1 MLIGGVSIVAT
12 KAHAQ
17 LKVGKNPT
25 SIQKSAILEL
35 ESDKQGLLLTR
46 IADTS
51 VMTSLAPPDG
61 MIIYLTKTG
70 EEGFYVRHNYQW
82 ERMATKASSWDLLGN
97 ALTNA
102 ATQFIGSTNNIPFVM
117 KANNVEGMRIDNGNV
132 IVKNDLTLSGIT
144 TDATAALMEAVIVD
158 GTGKVYKRPLT
169 KAAFTDLTI
178 NGSAELKQFINTDN
192 AAGDYKFTTAPAA
205 GGGTEHKLSIATQT
219 GSAAGGP
226 AVGLLTKADWDKFN
240 TAAGK
245 ALQVATFINSGDAN
259 GLTIDNS
266 GANPTIAL
274 NAATATTP
282 GGVSA
287 GTQTFGGDKTFA
299 GKITGNNGLVVTT
312 GGADVTGNS
321 KVTGT
326 FNVTSTTKLDN
337 TLTITTGGA
346 DITGNSKVTGD
357 IQVTGKSALDN
368 TVTLGSVATGTNE
381 LSVLM
386 LNGTNQIIKRNLPA
400 TAFTDLT
407 FSSDHAG
414 TDLKVVKDATTN
426 NVNVSI
432 PFADPSVAGG
442 LVSNASQ
449 SFAGNKR
456 FGNDVAIKSS
466 LNVGDTSAIANSTL
480 QVQGSVSMAI
490 TEVTSST
497 SYSVTSTDYTIVVK
511 NTSPVT
517 VKLPSIAGTKGRI
530 YTIKK
535 AAADATNRLDNPVTI
550 QAQAGQNIED
560 GNSINIYNDWTYI
573 TVQSNGT
580 DTWYIIKK

>member
-70 EEGFYVRHNYQW
+70 EEGFYVRHSNTW

-97 ALTNA
+97 ALTSA

-117 KANNVEGMRIDNGNV
+117 KANNVEGIRIDNGDV
-132 IVKNDLTLSGIT
+132 TVKNKLTLSGIA
-144 TDATAALMEAVIVD
+144 TDATASLLEAVIVD
-158 GTGKVYKRPLT
+158 GTGKVYKRQLT
-169 KAAFTDLTI
+169 KAAFADLTI
-178 NGSAELKQFINTDN
+178 NGKTELTQLIKTDN
-192 AAGDYKFTTAPAA
+192 EVDYKFTTTNNPGVDA
-205 GGGTEHKLSIATQT
+205 THKLSIATQT
-219 GSAAGGP
+219 GATGGP
-226 AVGLLTKADWDKFN
+226 AVGLLTNADWN
-240 TAAGK
+240 TFSKAAAK
-245 ALQVATFINSGDAN
+245 ALQIAAFSTTGDAK
-259 GLTIDNS
+259 GLTLGTDASN
-266 GANPTIAL
+266 NPTIAL
-274 NAATATTP
+274 NAATLTTP
-282 GGVSA
+282 GGVST
-287 GTQTFGGDKTFA
+287 GTQTFGGDKTFN
-299 GKITGNNGLVVTT
+299 GKITGENGLLITT

-326 FNVTSTTKLDN
+326 FEVTKTTKLGDM
-337 TLTITTGGA
+337 LTVASGGA
-346 DITGNSKVTGD
+346 NITGAVEINGTSK
-357 IQVTGKSALDN
+357 LDN

-381 LSVLM
+381 VSVLM
-386 LNGTNQIIKRNLPA
+386 LNSAKEIITRDLPL
-400 TAFTDLT
+400 TAFKDIT

-414 TDLKVVKDATTN
+414 TDLKVVKDATN

-432 PFADPSVAGG
+432 PMADPSVAGG
-442 LVSNASQ
+442 LVSNLSQ

-456 FGNDVAIKSS
+456 FGNDVAIKST
-466 LNVGDTSAIANSTL
+466 LNLGDTSAIANSTL

-497 SYSVTSTDYTIVVK
+497 SYSVTSNDYTIVVK

-535 AAADATNRLDNPVTI
+535 AASDATNRLDNPVTI